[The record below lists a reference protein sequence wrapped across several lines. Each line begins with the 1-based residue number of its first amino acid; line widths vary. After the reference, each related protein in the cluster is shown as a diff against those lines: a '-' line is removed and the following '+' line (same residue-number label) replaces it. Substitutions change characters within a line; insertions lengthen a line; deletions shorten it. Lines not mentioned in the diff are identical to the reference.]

1 MSADGTP
8 FPGAAGERRSKEDFL
23 WPQAVCRVP
32 DCTALTLFCLC
43 MCPLVAPRE
52 WTEFREEDEA
62 RVELELESVDDNWL
76 GDGDGARRMAG
87 LE

>member
-1 MSADGTP
+1 
-8 FPGAAGERRSKEDFL
+8 
-23 WPQAVCRVP
+23 
-32 DCTALTLFCLC
+32 

-62 RVELELESVDDNWL
+62 RVELELERVDDNWL